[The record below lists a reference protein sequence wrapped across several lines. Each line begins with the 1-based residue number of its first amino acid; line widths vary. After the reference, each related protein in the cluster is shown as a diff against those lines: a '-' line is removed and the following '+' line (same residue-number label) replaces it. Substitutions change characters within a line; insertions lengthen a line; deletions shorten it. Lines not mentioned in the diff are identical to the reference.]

1 MQGVASESGCGK
13 VHQRQKW
20 RKPSL
25 GLTEDV
31 GQREV
36 IVEHVD
42 PVHPLEC
49 SEELQARLRQG
60 LEFQNEKSI
69 IRCLT

>member
-1 MQGVASESGCGK
+1 M
-13 VHQRQKW
+13 
-20 RKPSL
+20 

-36 IVEHVD
+36 IVERVD